1 MREVCGDGCRVRCIV
16 ITYIRGL
23 ILILVLAGNAW
34 KDVREQ
40 KISLPLTLAS
50 FPPALFCAYLS
61 RDDFPVGLLYSLFP
75 GCISFMLTR
84 LTGGQIGAGDGII
97 LCLIGVMYPAED
109 VSVILM
115 AALFLAAAYSGILL
129 VRRHR
134 KEESYAFVPFLF
146 AGTVLVAVT
155 GRMAVP

>member
-1 MREVCGDGCRVRCIV
+1 
-16 ITYIRGL
+16 
-23 ILILVLAGNAW
+23 
-34 KDVREQ
+34 
-40 KISLPLTLAS
+40 
-50 FPPALFCAYLS
+50 
-61 RDDFPVGLLYSLFP
+61 
-75 GCISFMLTR
+75 MLTR

-134 KEESYAFVPFLF
+134 TEESYAFVPFLF

-155 GRMAVP
+155 GRMTAP